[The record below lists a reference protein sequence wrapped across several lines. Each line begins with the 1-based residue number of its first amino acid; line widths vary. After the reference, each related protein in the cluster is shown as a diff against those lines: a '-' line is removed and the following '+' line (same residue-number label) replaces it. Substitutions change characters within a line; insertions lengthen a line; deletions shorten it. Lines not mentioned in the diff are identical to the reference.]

1 MARPNLSYLK
11 NTVLF
16 AVGLPCG
23 VLTGLAGMGASVV
36 VQPLLRYLLGLR
48 VPRLTATALVVTSA
62 AAVGAMVS
70 YAQHGHVHWALA
82 VLVLVGQTIGAL
94 LGQQAAMRS
103 PGLLRGRWLWALLVV
118 AQGLAMCYYARHM
131 GLRTHS
137 LAVFPTATVDY
148 WIDVLLAAITA
159 GGLSA
164 WTGLGGALIVPVL
177 LFAAG
182 LSPQAA
188 QGTAIVTLLLAS
200 LPGALVHGL
209 RQEVE
214 PQAGTWMGLGAVIG
228 GLVGAFYAV
237 SGALTAVQLVFVYGA
252 LLTLLGLYLLR
263 RTPETAALPTVRG

>member
-1 MARPNLSYLK
+1 
-11 NTVLF
+11 
-16 AVGLPCG
+16 
-23 VLTGLAGMGASVV
+23 MGASVM
-36 VQPLLRYLLGLR
+36 VQPLLCYLLGLR
-48 VPRLTATALVVTSA
+48 APRLAATALAVTCVAALSA
-62 AAVGAMVS
+62 TLS
-70 YAQHGHVHWALA
+70 YAQRGHVHWLLTA
-82 VLVLVGQTIGAL
+82 VVLVGQTCGAL
-94 LGQQAAMRS
+94 LGRQAAMRS

-164 WTGLGGALIVPVL
+164 WTGLGGALVVPVL

-182 LSPQAA
+182 LSPLAA

-200 LPGALVHGL
+200 LPGALVHGA
-209 RQEVE
+209 RHEVE
-214 PQAGTWMGLGAVIG
+214 PQAGTWMGLGAIVG

-237 SGALTAVQLVFVYGA
+237 SHVLSGPQLVFIYGA
-252 LLTLLGLYLLR
+252 ILMLLGVSLLR
-263 RTPETAALPTVRG
+263 RTAEPAVLPTEQG

>member
-1 MARPNLSYLK
+1 M
-11 NTVLF
+11 LF
-16 AVGLPCG
+16 VVGLPCG
-23 VLTGLAGMGASVV
+23 VLTGLTGMGASVL

-48 VPRLTATALVVTSA
+48 APRLAATALVITSVA
-62 AAVGAMVS
+62 ALSGGFS
-70 YAQHGHVHWALA
+70 YVQRGQVHWALA
-82 VLVLVGQTIGAL
+82 VLVLAGQTIGAL

-118 AQGLAMCYYARHM
+118 ALGIAMCYQARHI
-131 GLRTHS
+131 GLRTYS

-148 WIDVLLAAITA
+148 WIDVLLAAIAA

-182 LSPQAA
+182 LSPLAA
-188 QGTAIVTLLLAS
+188 QGTAIVTLGLAS
-200 LPGALVHGL
+200 LPGVLVHGL

-237 SGALTAVQLVFVYGA
+237 SGALTTAQLVFVYGA
-252 LLTLLGLYLLR
+252 LLTLLGLSLVR
-263 RTPETAALPTVRG
+263 RTPETAVLPTERG

>member
-11 NTVLF
+11 NSVLF
-16 AVGLPCG
+16 VVGLPCG
-23 VLTGLAGMGASVV
+23 VLTGLTGMGASVL

-48 VPRLTATALVVTSA
+48 APRLAATALVATSVA
-62 AAVGAMVS
+62 ALGGLLS
-70 YAQHGHVHWALA
+70 YVQRGHVHWALA
-82 VLVLVGQTIGAL
+82 LLVLVGQTWGAL
-94 LGQQAAMRS
+94 LGQRAA
-103 PGLLRGRWLWALLVV
+103 LRAPSLVHVRWLWALLVV
-118 AQGLAMCYYARHM
+118 ALGLAMAYEARHM
-131 GLRTHS
+131 GLQTHS
-137 LAVFPTATVDY
+137 LALLPLPSLGSYGVAL
-148 WIDVLLAAITA
+148 IAAVLA
-159 GGLSA
+159 GILSA

-182 LSPQAA
+182 LSPLAA

-237 SGALTAVQLVFVYGA
+237 SGALTAAQLVFVYGA
-252 LLTLLGLYLLR
+252 LLTLLGLSLVR
-263 RTPETAALPTVRG
+263 RTPETAVLPTGRG